1 MPANA
6 DTGAVPMH
14 LTMRGEYVA
23 VWQALS
29 LPVAPSTL
37 QQEELGRSF
46 RVEQIVL
53 IPRV

>member
-6 DTGAVPMH
+6 DIGAVPMH
-14 LTMRGEYVA
+14 LAMRDEYIA
-23 VWQALS
+23 VWQTLG
-29 LPVAPSTL
+29 LPMVPSTL

-46 RVEQIVL
+46 RAERIVL